1 MGTRDEIN
9 RPNSMLLSSALAKDG
24 ITLKLKESSV
34 ALALF
39 RLPLM
44 YKITAAKP
52 MITLMLKI
60 LEPKTFPTERDEPPD
75 IKAIIAT
82 VNSGKVVV
90 IAIRVNPTEDF
101 PKRVIVETLSAFVIT
116 RLLAQFKAT
125 NEIAIIITSIMN

>member
-1 MGTRDEIN
+1 
-9 RPNSMLLSSALAKDG
+9 MLLSSAFAKDG
-24 ITLKLKESSV
+24 ITLKLTESSV

-39 RLPLM
+39 LLLFTYR
-44 YKITAAKP
+44 ITAAKP

-60 LEPKTFPTERDEPPD
+60 FEPKTFPTEREEPPE

-90 IAIRVNPTEDF
+90 IAISVNPTEDL
-101 PKRVIVETLSAFVIT
+101 PKRVIVETLSALVMT